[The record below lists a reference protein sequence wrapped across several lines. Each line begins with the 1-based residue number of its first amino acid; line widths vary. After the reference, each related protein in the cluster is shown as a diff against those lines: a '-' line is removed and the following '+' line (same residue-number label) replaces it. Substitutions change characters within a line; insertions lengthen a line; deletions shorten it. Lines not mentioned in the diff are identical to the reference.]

1 MWRVVEDSCS
11 AILLL
16 IMVTAGT
23 LQVVGR
29 YVPFEVFDL
38 YWTEEFTRLLLVW
51 LTFWGASMVQRGG
64 GHISLSVFADLLP
77 GGWQRFLHLL
87 SDGLIIAVLAF
98 LAWQGWTAARL
109 IVDQQ
114 TVGLGV
120 SLAVFAYSVPFC
132 SVLMICHTLFVGW
145 RRIQGRPLTA
155 DRPEG

>member
-1 MWRVVEDSCS
+1 MWRIVEDSCS

-16 IMVTAGT
+16 IMVTVGT
-23 LQVVGR
+23 LQVLAR
-29 YVPFEVFDL
+29 YVSFEVFDL
-38 YWTEEFTRLLLVW
+38 YWTEEFARLLLVW
-51 LTFWGASMVQRGG
+51 LTFWGATMVQRGG
-64 GHISLSVFADLLP
+64 DHISLSVVADLLP
-77 GGWQRFLHLL
+77 DAWQRPLHLL
-87 SDGLIIAVLAF
+87 SDGLIIVVLAF

-145 RRIQGRPLTA
+145 RRIGARSLTFE
-155 DRPEG
+155 RPEG

>member
-1 MWRVVEDSCS
+1 MWRIVEESCS

-23 LQVVGR
+23 LQVLGR

-51 LTFWGASMVQRGG
+51 LTFWGATMVQRGG

-77 GGWQRFLHLL
+77 RAWQRPLHLL
-87 SDGLIIAVLAF
+87 SDGLIIVVLAF

-120 SLAVFAYSVPFC
+120 SLAVFAYSVPLC

-145 RRIQGRPLTA
+145 RRIRARSPASDQ
-155 DRPEG
+155 PEG